1 MNRLFRTLTV
11 ACATLALAGCIT
23 VGAGE
28 RPEVSLR
35 SIAEPA
41 IERGATRA
49 DWHLLVDVPRAS
61 EPIDGPRIVLSPRPG
76 EYGVHAGVRW
86 TDDAP
91 RLLQSLVVR
100 AFERSGRVMA
110 VAPVS
115 SSVRADRLLEIDL
128 HAFHAAWEP
137 GGDAV
142 RVAFTARLVDTRSN
156 RIVAS
161 RRFDAPVPLES
172 RRIDAVVA
180 GFDRAMAQALPELV
194 EWAASA
200 AVESRSP

>member
-1 MNRLFRTLTV
+1 MSRSIHFPALILV
-11 ACATLALAGCIT
+11 SAMLAGCIS
-23 VGAGE
+23 VGGGD

-35 SIAEPA
+35 TIAEPA
-41 IERGATRA
+41 ITTDGARA
-49 DWHLLVDVPRAS
+49 DWHLLVDLPRAAR
-61 EPIDGPRIVLSPRPG
+61 PLDGPRIVLSPRPG
-76 EYGVHAGVRW
+76 EFGVLADVRW
-86 TDDAP
+86 TDAAP
-91 RLLQSLVVR
+91 RLVQALVVR